1 MQEENVAG
9 SLNLAFFPVN
19 WLKEIVTVLSKKKH
33 KKNNLKRFLREF

>member
-19 WLKEIVTVLSKKKH
+19 WLKEIVTVLSKKKKQ
-33 KKNNLKRFLREF
+33 KKSI